1 MTVALLA
8 QADGYGIIIGL
19 SVLFCII
26 IIAAVRIQ
34 KRYLA
39 EDSDQSEMFMV
50 ANRSV
55 GTGLTASAVFSSWMW
70 INESVFSAAYT
81 YKWGIALPIWWASG
95 LSFQIALMAMLG
107 IVAKL
112 RVPYAH
118 TSLEIIKM
126 RYGKYAHWLFILLN
140 LINNIFGCG
149 SMILAGSQLVTGMTG
164 MHVIAACILIPVGVV
179 TYTAVGGLKA
189 TFLTDFLHTTIAL
202 ILLIYFS
209 LAVLTNEHIGGIS
222 GLYEKVKAT
231 DDYIVGNYEGS
242 LLTMKSKSSVL
253 FGLVLKFGNLAL
265 VLMDTAFWQKSFASE
280 VRSTVPAYN
289 LVSIVILAI
298 PWCTGT
304 IIGLSARA
312 IEKNPVWFDY
322 PNTLTLTQVNSG
334 LVMPYVLKS
343 LLGRGATAG
352 LLVLIFMAI
361 TSTVSS
367 SMIAVSSIISQDFF
381 RTYINPH
388 ASDRKIL
395 KVSHWGVVF
404 HGCFM
409 AGFAIMLEYAGATN
423 NWSTYF
429 RPIIA
434 CPGILPMILTLLW
447 SGQTKRA
454 AILAP
459 ILGLVSGIATW
470 LSLSWY
476 WSGAI
481 NIQTTQVQLPG
492 LYAAI
497 VSFFSPALYSV
508 VISLIWPSRFDWR
521 EFLKID
527 LIEDKSQTNSSLPS
541 KLPSSEAINE
551 TLRTGSDSEKGAYL
565 TSGEESVQP
574 PSPPSTKP
582 NAHNPLDEVVHP
594 FDEETLKHIK
604 RWLKIASIY
613 FVVNVLVTIV
623 LWPLPLYRDWIFT
636 KSFFGGWVTMAIIWH
651 FGAIFAVVLYP
662 IYDGRY
668 EIARAYNGMAK
679 ELKGTRVKS

>member
-1 MTVALLA
+1 MAEGLLT

-19 SVLFCII
+19 SVLFCFI

-34 KRYLA
+34 KRYLS

-118 TSLEIIKM
+118 TSLEFMRM
-126 RYGKYAHWLFILLN
+126 RYGNYVHWLFIVLN

-149 SMILAGSQLVTGMTG
+149 SMILAGAQLVTGMTG
-164 MHVIAACILIPVGVV
+164 MHVVAACILIPAGVV
-179 TYTAVGGLKA
+179 IYTAVGGLKA

-209 LAVLTNEHIGGIS
+209 LGVLTSEHIGGIS

-231 DDYIVGNYEGS
+231 DDYISGNYEGS

-280 VRSTVPAYN
+280 VHSTVPAYD
-289 LVSIVILAI
+289 LVSVVIIAI

-312 IEKNPVWFDY
+312 IEKTPIWFDY
-322 PNTLTLTQVNSG
+322 PNTLTDTQVNSG
-334 LVMPYVLKS
+334 LVMPYVLRS
-343 LLGRGATAG
+343 ILGKGATTG
-352 LLVLIFMAI
+352 LLVLVFMAI

-367 SMIAVSSIISQDFF
+367 SMIAVSSIISLDFF
-381 RTYINPH
+381 RTYINPR
-388 ASDRKIL
+388 ASDRKTL
-395 KVSHWGVVF
+395 QVSHWGVVF

-429 RPIIA
+429 RPIIS
-434 CPGILPMILTLLW
+434 CPGIIPMILTLLW
-447 SGQTKRA
+447 SRQTKLA
-454 AILAP
+454 ALLAP
-459 ILGLVSGIATW
+459 ILGLLSGLATW

-481 NIQTTQVQLPG
+481 NIETTQEQLPG
-492 LYAAI
+492 LYGAI
-497 VSFFSPALYSV
+497 VSFFSPAVYSV
-508 VISLIWPSRFDWR
+508 AISLAWPSRFDWR
-521 EFLKID
+521 EFLRIH
-527 LIEDKSQTNSSLPS
+527 LIEDKSQSDSSLPS
-541 KLPSSEAINE
+541 SPPSSEAVDE
-551 TLRTGSDSEKGAYL
+551 TKKRADSSEKGPYFVN
-565 TSGEESVQP
+565 GEEGSPV
-574 PSPPSTKP
+574 PSPSPTIS
-582 NAHNPLDEVVHP
+582 NARVPLDEVVHP
-594 FDEETLKHIK
+594 FDEQTIKHIK
-604 RWLKIASIY
+604 KWFRIASTY

-651 FGAIFAVVLYP
+651 FAAMFAVIVYP
-662 IYDGRY
+662 IYDGRH
-668 EIARAYNGMAK
+668 EIARTIHGVRREWK
-679 ELKGTRVKS
+679 K

>member
-1 MTVALLA
+1 MAVQLLT

-26 IIAAVRIQ
+26 IIVAVRMQ
-34 KRYLA
+34 KRYLS

-95 LSFQIALMAMLG
+95 LSFQIALMAVLG

-118 TSLEIIKM
+118 TSLEIMKL
-126 RYGKYAHWLFILLN
+126 RYGKYVHWLFILLN
-140 LINNIFGCG
+140 LVNNIFGCG
-149 SMILAGSQLVTGMTG
+149 SMILAGAQLVTGMTG
-164 MHVIAACILIPVGVV
+164 MHVVAACILIPAGVV
-179 TYTAVGGLKA
+179 IYTAVGGLKA
-189 TFLTDFLHTTIAL
+189 TFLTDFLHTTVAL

-231 DDYIVGNYEGS
+231 DDFIPGNYKGS
-242 LLTMKSKSSVL
+242 LLTMKSKSSLL

-280 VRSTVPAYN
+280 VHSTVPAYG
-289 LVSIVILAI
+289 LVSVVILAI

-312 IEKNPVWFDY
+312 IEKTPVWFIY
-322 PNTLTLTQVNSG
+322 PETLTLTQVNSG
-334 LVMPYVLKS
+334 LVMPYVLRS
-343 LLGRGATAG
+343 LLGKGATTG
-352 LLVLIFMAI
+352 LLVLVFMAI

-367 SMIAVSSIISQDFF
+367 SMIAVSSIISLDFF

-388 ASDRKIL
+388 ASDRKTL

-429 RPIIA
+429 RPIIS

-447 SGQTKRA
+447 SRQTKLA

-459 ILGLVSGIATW
+459 ILGLLSGLATW
-470 LSLSWY
+470 LSLSWR

-481 NIQTTQVQLPG
+481 NIQTTQDQVPG

-497 VSFFSPALYSV
+497 VSFFSPAIYSV
-508 VISLIWPSRFDWR
+508 VISLAWPSQFDWR
-521 EFLKID
+521 EFLRID
-527 LIEDKSQTNSSLPS
+527 LIEDKSQPNSSLQS
-541 KLPSSEAINE
+541 EIPSSEAVNE
-551 TLRTGSDSEKGAYL
+551 TLRTGAGSEKEAYSASGKEEDPQP
-565 TSGEESVQP
+565 TSPRIQA
-574 PSPPSTKP
+574 
-582 NAHNPLDEVVHP
+582 NAQLPLDEVVHP
-594 FDEETLKHIK
+594 FDETTIRHVKK
-604 RWLKIASIY
+604 WFKIASIY

-636 KSFFGGWVTMAIIWH
+636 KSFFGGWITMAIIWH
-651 FGAIFAVVLYP
+651 FAAMFSVIIYP
-662 IYDGRY
+662 IYDGRH
-668 EIARAYNGMAK
+668 EIARAVRGMVN
-679 ELKGTRVKS
+679 ELRERK